1 MPEQNW
7 LNRQVQNGVAG
18 VGRFAGNAVNT
29 VGNGVSNA
37 GRGVG
42 DGYVFTPFCVMLQSF
57 TALKSLTCTP
67 QQFCRNASI
76 LYPAYI

>member
-18 VGRFAGNAVNT
+18 VGKFAGNAVTT
-29 VGNGVSNA
+29 VGNGVSGA

-42 DGYVFTPFCVMLQSF
+42 NRYV
-57 TALKSLTCTP
+57 
-67 QQFCRNASI
+67 
-76 LYPAYI
+76 